1 MLFALGIA
9 QLGQLYSRMGHFLHN
24 VTKMLR
30 LSRYCLRVMGKSKIE
45 SLTQVFPEI
54 DLNLL
59 AKRQIPVF
67 FKSRIF

>member
-1 MLFALGIA
+1 
-9 QLGQLYSRMGHFLHN
+9 
-24 VTKMLR
+24 
-30 LSRYCLRVMGKSKIE
+30 MGKSKIE